1 MKQILKYWKQLLG
14 VVIVLAVSFIGMG
27 SIMAA
32 SVGISIMSADTPDN
46 QVNLTSWEVGH
57 MEYFA
62 ASVTGVDDLN
72 PDEGFF
78 LWMENGKTHGIWNQ
92 ER

>member
-32 SVGISIMSADTPDN
+32 Y
-46 QVNLTSWEVGH
+46 L
-57 MEYFA
+57 
-62 ASVTGVDDLN
+62 
-72 PDEGFF
+72 
-78 LWMENGKTHGIWNQ
+78 
-92 ER
+92 